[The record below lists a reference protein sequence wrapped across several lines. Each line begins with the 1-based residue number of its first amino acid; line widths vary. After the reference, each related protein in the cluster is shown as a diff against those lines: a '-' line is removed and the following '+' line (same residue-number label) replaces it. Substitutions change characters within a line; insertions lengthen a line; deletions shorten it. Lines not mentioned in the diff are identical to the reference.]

1 MSNLSHDDDAARAK
15 TIPHMFSS
23 ETAKL
28 KINHQKK
35 SHTSTKKHHQNHQKL
50 LKTQLPKQCL
60 FH

>member
-35 SHTSTKKHHQNHQKL
+35 ITHKHQKTSS
-50 LKTQLPKQCL
+50 KSPKVTQNTAS
-60 FH
+60 